1 MMKKILFLLVANVS
15 AIVAYNQCPNSNPSN
30 FCPATDG
37 SLLVVGNRVHQCTIY
52 AGEYHEINNLVAGN
66 TYRVDFC
73 GIGLDP
79 APSYNSILTV
89 YTGGGALVGFN
100 DNFCGDDS
108 QFDFVAPVSGTYR
121 FLANVSGNCPASNG
135 ANTPL
140 AITLVSVGA
149 APEINVQGNATS
161 IVDGDITPTTTDHTD
176 FGNQS
181 VCAGNIVRT
190 FTIQNTGTANL
201 SISSVIIGGTHAS
214 DFSITASPATLI
226 TGGAS
231 TTFQVTFNPSAAGT
245 RNATITINNNDA
257 NEAVYDFAIQ
267 GNGTDPEID
276 LQGNGISIID
286 GDASP
291 SLTDHTQFI
300 AQSVC
305 TGSTPRTF
313 TIQNTGNSNLNL
325 SAGSITLTGTHAAD
339 FSISGIT
346 LPSTIAPSG
355 NVSFVVNFNPSA
367 SGFRN
372 ATLNIANNDCDE
384 AIYDVALTGQ
394 GVDPEINLNGNG
406 NSIVSGDV
414 TPSLSDNTDFG
425 SQSVCSGTVTRAFV
439 IENNGNAN
447 LILPVGSVTFTGPN
461 ASDFSFSG
469 IFLPATIPFS
479 GAGNLNII
487 FDPSGPGL
495 RTATVTIGNNDCN
508 EGTYTF
514 AIQGLGNDP
523 EINVQGNSA
532 TIVDGDVAPTATD
545 HSDFGSQSI
554 CSGNI
559 VRTFTIQNTGNAN
572 LTIAAGAINVT
583 GTHAADYSIGG
594 ITLPATIAAAGSTTF
609 TVSFDPSAP
618 GIRSATINLANNDCD
633 ESIYDFAIQGTG
645 IDAEINIQGNAT
657 NISDG
662 QTTPLSSNHTIFDPL
677 QVCSGTFTRTYTI
690 QNTGTGNLNI
700 SSATITGTHASD
712 FTITT
717 PPSTTVASGSS
728 GTFVVT
734 FNPTSSGVRQ
744 AVVNIFSN
752 DCDESTY
759 DFAIEGTGN
768 ADVTPPVAIC
778 QNASVT
784 LNALGNATVTGAMVN
799 SGSTDFC
806 GIASLTVSPNSFTC
820 ANVGTNIVTLT
831 VLDNS
836 GNSSVCSASV
846 TIFDNTPPVALCT
859 NITAN
864 LDATGNLVVTPAMID
879 NGSSDACS
887 INLSASPSAFTC
899 ANIGANTVTL
909 TVTDPNFNVSTCT
922 STVTIADNT
931 SPTAIAQN
939 INLNLDAFGNATLLA
954 SSIDDGSS
962 DNCGI
967 ASMVVSPNS
976 FTCANVGPNSVTL
989 TVTDVNGNSS
999 TASAIVTVADV
1010 DAPIAICQNVS
1021 ISLDV
1026 TGNSSITGTM
1036 LNSGSTDVCGIT
1048 SYVPSSSTFNCSN
1061 VGANTVTLT
1070 VSDVNGNTS
1079 NCVSTVNVL
1088 DNIAPTAI
1096 CQNINVTLNAGG
1108 NATIVPADIDNGSN
1122 DACGPLTLGVSVSAF
1137 TCANLG
1143 ANTVTLTVT
1152 DNSGNPSNCAAT
1164 VNVNPATPFNQNFSI
1179 CDGENIIVGSNI
1191 YTISGTYTDTLS
1203 NINGCDSILITQV
1216 TVAPPLDI
1224 TTITSGVTIT
1234 SNAVTTSYQ
1243 WIDCNN
1249 NNTPIAGAINQSYIA
1264 PLNGDYAVIVSE
1276 NGCSDTSACI
1286 NVNSVG
1292 IENNDLSMV
1301 SVYPN
1306 PFTDVIWIS
1315 GLQGNEKIQLLN
1327 SVGQTIQV
1335 LISTG
1340 NQMELNIAPIA
1351 SGLYLLQIDLN
1362 GKIRSIPLVKK

>member
-1 MMKKILFLLVANVS
+1 MKKILFLIVANMAAV
-15 AIVAYNQCPNSNPSN
+15 AAYNQCPNTNPSF

-37 SLLVVGNRVHQCTIY
+37 SLLVLGNRVHQCTIY

-89 YTGGGALVGFN
+89 YTGGGTLVGFN
-100 DNFCGDDS
+100 DNFCGDDP
-108 QFDFVAPVSGTYR
+108 QFEFVAPVSGTYR

-135 ANTPL
+135 TNTPL
-140 AITLVSVGA
+140 AITLVSLGA
-149 APEINVQGNATS
+149 APEINVQGNATN

-201 SISSVIIGGTHAS
+201 SISSVNITGTHAS
-214 DFSITASPATLI
+214 DFAITGSPATLV

-231 TTFQVTFNPSAAGT
+231 TTLQVTFNPSAAGI

-276 LQGNGISIID
+276 LQGNGVSIVD
-286 GDASP
+286 GDVSP

-300 AQSVC
+300 AQSAC
-305 TGSTPRTF
+305 TGSVTRTF
-313 TIQNTGNSNLNL
+313 TIQNTGNANLTL
-325 SAGSITLTGTHAAD
+325 SAGAITLTGTHAAD

-355 NVSFVVNFNPSA
+355 NISFVVNFNPSA
-367 SGFRN
+367 IGSRN

-384 AIYDVALTGQ
+384 STYDVALTGQ

-425 SQSVCSGTVTRAFV
+425 SQSVCAGSVTRLFV

-447 LILPVGSVTFTGPN
+447 LILPVGSVTITGPN

-469 IFLPATIPFS
+469 IFLPATIPFP

-495 RTATVTIGNNDCN
+495 RTATVTIVNNDCN

-514 AIQGLGNDP
+514 AIQGTGTDP
-523 EINVQGNSA
+523 EINLLGNSVA
-532 TIVDGDVAPTATD
+532 IADGDMTPTTTD

-572 LTIAAGAINVT
+572 LTIGAGAITVT

-609 TVSFDPSAP
+609 TVSFDPSGS
-618 GIRSATINLANNDCD
+618 GIRSAMINIANNDCD
-633 ESIYDFAIQGTG
+633 ESTYDFAIQGTG
-645 IDAEINIQGNAT
+645 IDAEMNVQGNAS
-657 NISDG
+657 NITDG
-662 QTTPLSSNHTIFDPL
+662 QTTPLVSNHTIFDPI

-700 SSATITGTHASD
+700 SSATITGPHASD
-712 FTITT
+712 FSITT
-717 PPSTTVASGSS
+717 PPSATVAPGSS

-734 FNPTSSGVRQ
+734 FNPSSAGVRQ

-768 ADVTPPVAIC
+768 ADITPPVAIC
-778 QNASVT
+778 QNVSVT
-784 LNALGNATVTGAMVN
+784 LNALGNATITGAMVN
-799 SGSTDFC
+799 AGSTDFC
-806 GIASLTVSPNSFTC
+806 GIASTSVSPNSFTC
-820 ANVGTNIVTLT
+820 ANTGSNTVILT
-831 VLDNS
+831 VFDNA
-836 GNSSVCSASV
+836 GNSSVCSATV
-846 TIFDNTPPVALCT
+846 TVNDNTPPVALCN

-864 LDATGNLVVTPAMID
+864 LDATGNLVVTPAMI
-879 NGSSDACS
+879 NSGSSDVCS
-887 INLSASPSAFTC
+887 INLSISPSAFTC

-909 TVTDPNFNVSTCT
+909 TVTDPSLNTSTCT
-922 STVTIADNT
+922 STVTITDNT
-931 SPTAIAQN
+931 PPTAIAQN
-939 INLNLDAFGNATLLA
+939 INVNLDAFGNATVLA
-954 SSIDDGSS
+954 SAVNNGSS

-976 FTCANVGPNSVTL
+976 FTCANIGANTVTL

-999 TASAIVTVADV
+999 TATSIVTVADV
-1010 DAPIAICQNVS
+1010 DAPAAICQNVT
-1021 ISLDV
+1021 ISLDLA
-1026 TGNSSITGTM
+1026 GNASITGIM
-1036 LNSGSTDVCGIT
+1036 LNSGSTDACGIT
-1048 SYVPSSSTFNCSN
+1048 SFVASTTTFNCSN

-1079 NCVSTVNVL
+1079 NCISSVNVL
-1088 DNIAPTAI
+1088 DNVAPTAI
-1096 CQNINVTLNAGG
+1096 CQNINLTLNSGG
-1108 NATIVPADIDNGSN
+1108 NASIVPADIDNGSN
-1122 DACGPLTLGVSVSAF
+1122 DACGPVTLSASSSTF
-1137 TCANLG
+1137 TCVNIG
-1143 ANTVTLTVT
+1143 PNSVTLTVT
-1152 DNSGNPSNCAAT
+1152 DNNGNTSTCVATVDVNPSA
-1164 VNVNPATPFNQNFSI
+1164 PFNQNFSI
-1179 CDGENIIVGSNI
+1179 CDGESIIVGSNI
-1191 YTISGTYTDTLS
+1191 YSISGTYTDTLL
-1203 NINGCDSILITQV
+1203 NVNGCDSILITQV
-1216 TVAPPLDI
+1216 TVAPPIDI
-1224 TTITSGVTIT
+1224 TTVTSGVTIS
-1234 SNAVTTSYQ
+1234 SNASGGSYQ

-1249 NNTPIAGAINQSYIA
+1249 NNIPIAGAINQSYVA
-1264 PLNGDYAVIVSE
+1264 PLNGDYAVIVTD
-1276 NGCSDTSACI
+1276 NGCSDTSVCI
-1286 NVNSVG
+1286 NINSVG

-1315 GLQGNEKIQLLN
+1315 GLHGTEKIQLLN
-1327 SVGQTIQV
+1327 SIGQIVQTQM
-1335 LISTG
+1335 STG

-1351 SGLYLLQIDLN
+1351 PGFYLLQIDLN
-1362 GKIRSIPLVKK
+1362 GKTRSIPLVKK